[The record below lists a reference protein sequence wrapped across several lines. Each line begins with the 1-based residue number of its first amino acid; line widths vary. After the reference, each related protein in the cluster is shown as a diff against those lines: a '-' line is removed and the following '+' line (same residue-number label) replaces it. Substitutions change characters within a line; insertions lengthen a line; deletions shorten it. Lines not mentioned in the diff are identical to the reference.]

1 VPILLA
7 FIVTLLLGLA
17 LTSCTKLEVTPPD
30 YELRLSESKQLQQP
44 FDRVWARAIGWFDAN
59 ELELE
64 RIDERAGY
72 IEGKLAM
79 TRNSPFMDCGKVAT
93 HNVVGKPALTQQG
106 RVRMQ
111 VSGQNGPNATVTI
124 YMSGTYQLS
133 VFDRYAG
140 REVYRSVPCVSNG
153 QLEKRIFAFL
163 DS

>member
-1 VPILLA
+1 
-7 FIVTLLLGLA
+7 
-17 LTSCTKLEVTPPD
+17 
-30 YELRLSESKQLQQP
+30 
-44 FDRVWARAIGWFDAN
+44 
-59 ELELE
+59 
-64 RIDERAGY
+64 
-72 IEGKLAM
+72 
-79 TRNSPFMDCGKVAT
+79 VAT